1 MFCQFEEYY
10 GGEELHYYC
19 AIREESYQV
28 FIIEEEETEEK
39 LIYDF
44 SSPEEIITLT
54 YNDYPYARTDGE
66 HRYGYLPGQLE
77 YSVCKFTDGEVD
89 YSNDSSC
96 WIEGVGATLN
106 NPFAFE
112 LRFFPFDYPKLGKSI
127 YVCSCMKDGEYIF
140 IKDWMATPIVDSV
153 DDRIRVDKSNNEFN
167 IYNLQG
173 QRKDKT
179 HPRGIYIQDHLGNN
193 REVVDSAGTVKQI
206 THYYPFGTP
215 YADPSTILGTS
226 LQPYKYNFSI
236 ERGKRKPACSSER
249 EKNRPEVNG
258 KEFDKMHGLDTYDYG
273 ARQYNPVTA
282 RWDRMDPLCE
292 KYYSV
297 SPYGYCGG
305 NPVNRIDPDG
315 RKVLLVGDIELALQT
330 IKSTLPVELQNYV
343 VLENNYISVEE
354 MLKGLESTE
363 YQGSGNYMS
372 LYELVSD
379 PVHTVEFSISD
390 IKKANYRNGIEALP
404 NEIPF
409 QFNDP
414 VCDEYN
420 NFTPEPDGSLGW
432 SLAPESHTWTKNDLL
447 QRNEVPKN
455 RQLFSTNG
463 NYQVQINGRLRKYD
477 SLNIVLVKATA
488 HELYSHILHM
498 FKGIDSL
505 HTPIREGPG
514 SNLELENRSIQS
526 VNEAVINYNH

>member
-1 MFCQFEEYY
+1 MRNHFEFYRCNVRVIVILAFCSLSISKAMAQKEREYVPFVEEGKVWYCSYGSVGPITPEHPEGCNIKCIFTICGDTLVNDRYYKKVFCQFEEYY

-127 YVCSCMKDGEYIF
+127 YVRSCMKDGEYIF

-179 HPRGIYIQDHLGNN
+179 HPRGIYIQ
-193 REVVDSAGTVKQI
+193 
-206 THYYPFGTP
+206 
-215 YADPSTILGTS
+215 
-226 LQPYKYNFSI
+226 
-236 ERGKRKPACSSER
+236 
-249 EKNRPEVNG
+249 NG
-258 KEFDKMHGLDTYDYG
+258 KKI
-273 ARQYNPVTA
+273 V
-282 RWDRMDPLCE
+282 
-292 KYYSV
+292 
-297 SPYGYCGG
+297 
-305 NPVNRIDPDG
+305 
-315 RKVLLVGDIELALQT
+315 
-330 IKSTLPVELQNYV
+330 IK
-343 VLENNYISVEE
+343 
-354 MLKGLESTE
+354 
-363 YQGSGNYMS
+363 
-372 LYELVSD
+372 
-379 PVHTVEFSISD
+379 
-390 IKKANYRNGIEALP
+390 
-404 NEIPF
+404 
-409 QFNDP
+409 
-414 VCDEYN
+414 
-420 NFTPEPDGSLGW
+420 
-432 SLAPESHTWTKNDLL
+432 
-447 QRNEVPKN
+447 
-455 RQLFSTNG
+455 
-463 NYQVQINGRLRKYD
+463 
-477 SLNIVLVKATA
+477 
-488 HELYSHILHM
+488 
-498 FKGIDSL
+498 
-505 HTPIREGPG
+505 
-514 SNLELENRSIQS
+514 
-526 VNEAVINYNH
+526 